1 MKTYDAR
8 ERLEKI
14 KKLSGELREIV
25 LKKYPDMI
33 EEEVDFITSYLGK
46 ELKFFFKPFDKE
58 IRKMQDEIKREYTE
72 EAIFKK
78 QKAEIPVKK
87 NEIKIDVKLNTT
99 EIEKEIKETAKRIL
113 ELINTL

>member
-1 MKTYDAR
+1 MKRYDAR

-14 KKLSGELREIV
+14 KKLSGELREIA

-58 IRKMQDEIKREYTE
+58 IRKMQDE
-72 EAIFKK
+72 
-78 QKAEIPVKK
+78 
-87 NEIKIDVKLNTT
+87 
-99 EIEKEIKETAKRIL
+99 EKELLDKWVYFFNCTIYFL
-113 ELINTL
+113 

>member
-1 MKTYDAR
+1 MKRYDAR

-14 KKLSGELREIV
+14 KKLSGELREIA

-58 IRKMQDEIKREYTE
+58 IRKVQDK
-72 EAIFKK
+72 
-78 QKAEIPVKK
+78 
-87 NEIKIDVKLNTT
+87 
-99 EIEKEIKETAKRIL
+99 EKELLDKWVYFFNCTIYFL
-113 ELINTL
+113 

>member
-1 MKTYDAR
+1 LKLNVTKLKLQKSKRKGRRCEMKTYDAR

-14 KKLSGELREIV
+14 KKLSDELREIA

-58 IRKMQDEIKREYTE
+58 IRKMQDE
-72 EAIFKK
+72 
-78 QKAEIPVKK
+78 
-87 NEIKIDVKLNTT
+87 
-99 EIEKEIKETAKRIL
+99 EKELLDK
-113 ELINTL
+113 

>member
-1 MKTYDAR
+1 MSEKINFYDYNDSISARKFKRKVRRCEMKRYDAR

-14 KKLSGELREIV
+14 KKLSGELREIA

-58 IRKMQDEIKREYTE
+58 IRKMQDE
-72 EAIFKK
+72 
-78 QKAEIPVKK
+78 
-87 NEIKIDVKLNTT
+87 
-99 EIEKEIKETAKRIL
+99 EKELLDK
-113 ELINTL
+113 

>member
-1 MKTYDAR
+1 MKRYDSR

-14 KKLSGELREIV
+14 KKLSGELREIA

-58 IRKMQDEIKREYTE
+58 IRKMQDE
-72 EAIFKK
+72 
-78 QKAEIPVKK
+78 
-87 NEIKIDVKLNTT
+87 
-99 EIEKEIKETAKRIL
+99 EKELLDKWVYFFNCTIYFL
-113 ELINTL
+113 